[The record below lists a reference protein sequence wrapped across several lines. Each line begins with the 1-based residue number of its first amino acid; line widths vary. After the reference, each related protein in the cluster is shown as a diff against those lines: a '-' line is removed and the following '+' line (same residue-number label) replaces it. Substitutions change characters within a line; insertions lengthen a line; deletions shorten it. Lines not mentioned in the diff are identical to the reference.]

1 MLKALKAYSK
11 FLDVVELICRKLI
24 GILMALMVI
33 VMCYQVV
40 LRYVFNS
47 ANIWSEEVTRYMFVY
62 AVLFGSFVAVRR
74 NSHLQVDFLINLMKG
89 NLKRYFTLVT
99 SVVVLA
105 FLVYLLP
112 LSYNLALDTMRS
124 VSPGLNLPMGWVYM
138 AIPIGTLLMILGMIE
153 IILKKITNTEE
164 GDK

>member
-1 MLKALKAYSK
+1 MLKAYSK

-40 LRYVFNS
+40 LRYVFND

>member
-1 MLKALKAYSK
+1 MLNAYSK

-40 LRYVFNS
+40 LRYVFND

-62 AVLFGSFVAVRR
+62 AVLFGSFVVVRR

>member
-1 MLKALKAYSK
+1 MLKAYSK

-40 LRYVFNS
+40 LRYVFND

-124 VSPGLNLPMGWVYM
+124 ISPGLNLPMGWVYM